1 MGMIPNIK
9 QRKDAV
15 NRGKPNRRKAAEIF
29 DEQEYRK
36 RAMIE
41 RIFGAEEAKRHQL
54 HCRFLKEDNRIRF
67 GKIRSITW
75 NLKVPNRFMH
85 AKWLGIAIPAYA

>member
-1 MGMIPNIK
+1 MIPNIK
-9 QRKDAV
+9 QRKDAA

-36 RAMIE
+36 RATIE
-41 RIFGAEEAKRHQL
+41 GIFGAEEAKRHQL
-54 HCRFLKEDNRIRF
+54 HRRFPKEDNRIRF

-75 NLKVPNRFMH
+75 NPKVLNRFMH
-85 AKWLGIAIPAYA
+85 ARKPGIAIPAYA